1 MRWQKLGSRIAMKRL
16 GVLGVALPILILA
29 LSAGRPENVRASNEP
44 RETPHSVLQATD
56 PNTPIEHVVI
66 LMQENHTF
74 DNYFGTYPG
83 ADGLPEN
90 TCLQLDLTGETSTE
104 CVKPFKIGN
113 RAITDLD
120 HSSTAFKAQYNDG
133 KMDGFVDYMRS
144 QGFDYELPMGYYDD
158 QTIPYM
164 WNIADEYVLFDRFF
178 SSAAGGSRVNHM
190 FWVTATSGNPIKD
203 VVPDGGYGDL
213 PTIFD
218 RLEEKGISWKFYVQ
232 NYDPTI
238 NLRTKAEDAVPR
250 PQTVWVPLLNYA
262 RYLDSPDLFA
272 HIVDLDEYFD
282 DLEKGTLP
290 AVSFIVPSGAS
301 EHPPGSV
308 RSGQRFVKNLITQL
322 MRSSS
327 WDSSA
332 FVWTYD
338 DWGGWYDHV
347 EPPQV
352 DEFGYGF
359 RVPTLLV
366 SPYAKRGYIDST
378 TLDFTSLLRFIED
391 NWELE
396 PLAERDAKATSIVS
410 GFDFEQEPRLPV
422 LLSESRAEVRGKSTN
437 TRAVYILYS
446 LAVLSPLVLMAF
458 VSQMDKR
465 RRAKE

>member
-1 MRWQKLGSRIAMKRL
+1 MMKVGVLWIALIMLVVVLGSGQSENAY
-16 GVLGVALPILILA
+16 A
-29 LSAGRPENVRASNEP
+29 SAVPGTVPQAQAQ
-44 RETPHSVLQATD
+44 ETG
-56 PNTPIEHVVI
+56 PNTPIEHFVV

-83 ADGLPEN
+83 VDGLPED
-90 TCLQLDLTGETSTE
+90 TCLPVDLTGETSTQ
-104 CVKPFKIGN
+104 CVKPFNIGD

-120 HSSTAFKAQYNDG
+120 HSSTGFRAQYNDG
-133 KMDGFVDYMRS
+133 NMDGFVDYLRS
-144 QGFDYELPMGYYDD
+144 NGFDYELTMGYYDD

-164 WNIADEYVLFDRFF
+164 WNIADEYVLYDRFF
-178 SSAAGGSRVNHM
+178 SSAAGGSRANHM
-190 FWVTATSGNPIKD
+190 FWVTATIGNPVKD
-203 VVPDGGYGDL
+203 AVPEGGYGDL

-218 RLEEKGISWKFYVQ
+218 RLEEKGVSWKFYVQ

-238 NLRTKAEDAVPR
+238 NLRTKEVNVAPR

-262 RYLDSPDLFA
+262 RYLDSPNLFSK
-272 HIVDLDEYFD
+272 IVPLDEYFV
-282 DLEKGTLP
+282 DLENGTLP

-327 WDSSA
+327 WDTSA

-347 EPPQV
+347 RPPQV

-359 RVPTLLV
+359 RVPALLV
-366 SPYAKRGYIDST
+366 SPYAKRGYVDNT

-391 NWELE
+391 NWGLQ
-396 PLAERDAKATSIVS
+396 PLAVRDANANSIAS
-410 GFDFEQEPRLPV
+410 GFDFEQTPRPPV
-422 LLSESRAEVRGKSTN
+422 LLSEARIEPFHSSTN
-437 TRAVYILYS
+437 TRAVYILYT
-446 LAVLSPLVLMAF
+446 LAVVAPLVLVAF
-458 VSQMDKR
+458 VSQTDRLR
-465 RRAKE
+465 RTKE